1 MWKMYKKYILLYA
14 GLMAADKQVQSGEAR
29 RDFSSLLDEV
39 EHHGVHVE
47 IRRYNDPAA
56 YLVPPAW
63 YERAARALAASGEPD
78 PPPG

>member
-1 MWKMYKKYILLYA
+1 MYILYNT
-14 GLMAADKQVQSGEAR
+14 GSMAADKQVQAADAR
-29 RDFSSLLDEV
+29 RDLSTLLDEV

-56 YLVPPAW
+56 YLVPPEW
-63 YERAARALAASGEPD
+63 YERAEQALAAHGGPD

>member
-1 MWKMYKKYILLYA
+1 VA
-14 GLMAADKQVQSGEAR
+14 EHKQVQAADAR
-29 RDFSSLLDEV
+29 RDLSSLLDEV

-63 YERAARALAASGEPD
+63 YERAARALAASGEAD

>member
-1 MWKMYKKYILLYA
+1 MYILYYT
-14 GLMAADKQVQSGEAR
+14 GSMAADKQVQAADAR
-29 RDFSSLLDEV
+29 RDLSALLDEV

-56 YLVPPAW
+56 YLVPPEW
-63 YERAARALAASGEPD
+63 YERAEQALAAHGGPD

>member
-1 MWKMYKKYILLYA
+1 
-14 GLMAADKQVQSGEAR
+14 MAERKQVQAADAR
-29 RDFSSLLDEV
+29 RDLSSLLDEV

-47 IRRYNDPAA
+47 IRRYHDPAA

-63 YERAARALAASGEPD
+63 YERATRALAASGEPD